1 MSALRKSTEVD
12 GLSLVRA
19 VRHARTGAPE
29 PAPPPSEPPPK
40 QPEPAEGEPR
50 DRAARIGRTAM
61 PTRQEIHCYEC
72 GYTFQATG
80 RVHSLLC
87 PKCRHTL
94 DQSDYTIDAECTE
107 RVRTTG
113 NIRLSAGAVLVRG
126 ALIGRD
132 IVLAGKVEGGT
143 LKANRRLVIE
153 AGAAFDQD
161 LVAAQD
167 LTIGPGAAC
176 RFTGRRIFRAVEVAG
191 ELDGHFAC
199 SGLIHVRAGGHL
211 KGRIHGAHLCVE
223 EGGGLTAEL
232 EIAPPARPA

>member
-29 PAPPPSEPPPK
+29 PSVPPPEPPPK
-40 QPEPAEGEPR
+40 PPEPAEGEHR
-50 DRAARIGRTAM
+50 DRTARIGRTAM

-72 GYTFQATG
+72 GYVFQATG

-87 PKCRHTL
+87 PKCRRTL
-94 DQSDYTIDAECTE
+94 DQSDYTIDTECTE
-107 RVRTTG
+107 QVRTTG

-126 ALIGRD
+126 ALVGRD

-143 LKANRRLVIE
+143 LKAHRHLLIE
-153 AGAAFDQD
+153 AGAVFDQD
-161 LVAAQD
+161 LIAGQD
-167 LTIGPGAAC
+167 LTIGPGASC
-176 RFTGRRIFRAVEVAG
+176 RFRGKRVLRNLEVIG
-191 ELDGHFAC
+191 ELDGDLTC
-199 SGLIHVRAGGHL
+199 SGLILVRAGGHL

-232 EIAPPARPA
+232 EIAPARPA